1 MVVEG
6 VKPALVS
13 LYDYYD
19 TKEKWVFHRQLY
31 LVDNILDE
39 SHNQHEF
46 RAEVLYT
53 LEKEEEEEAYIYR
66 EASTNDTYV
75 SYEDYYTK

>member
-19 TKEKWVFHRQLY
+19 TKEKWV
-31 LVDNILDE
+31 V
-39 SHNQHEF
+39 HNQIF
-46 RAEVLYT
+46 PLLDISQNYTLRAEVLYT
-53 LEKEEEEEAYIYR
+53 LEKEEEKEEYIYR
-66 EASTNDTYV
+66 EPSTDDTYF